1 VNDTLMEVLSHA
13 KALPQNFPGR
23 TEKYILKHGDI
34 QSMLFDWKQNL
45 NISVLVRF
53 VFCHPCG
60 IIVIILVIP
69 ANFYTHYVRVFNPNM
84 S

>member
-1 VNDTLMEVLSHA
+1 VNDTLTDVLSHA
-13 KALPQNFPGR
+13 KALHQNFPGR
-23 TEKYILKHGDI
+23 TEKYILKHGDT
-34 QSMLFDWKQNL
+34 QPMLSDWKQNL

-60 IIVIILVIP
+60 IIIIILVITIT
-69 ANFYTHYVRVFNPNM
+69 FYTYYVRVFNSNM